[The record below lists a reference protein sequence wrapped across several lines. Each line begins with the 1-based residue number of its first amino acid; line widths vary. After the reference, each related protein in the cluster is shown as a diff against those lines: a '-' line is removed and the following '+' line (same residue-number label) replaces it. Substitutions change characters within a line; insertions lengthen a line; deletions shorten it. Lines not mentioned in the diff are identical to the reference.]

1 MYWIKAL
8 ALLSMELTDDK
19 SIGESSADEHQN
31 VHPIRRQNAS
41 SLLQVLVEESWSTRR
56 ISPRW
61 WLTILGSWK
70 FSLAIQGMWALVP
83 LGNFPYILLY
93 NLMYMISDT
102 RSSYFVQMGSTRVS
116 NATHRKRWK
125 LVSFILIFTEVFIVN
140 FLKKNYFLNGFFFCT
155 HPEIRR
161 ILTWLI
167 YGYFLLPPCPLL
179 LNQLQS
185 DFCFYHFH
193 NINFQKI

>member
-1 MYWIKAL
+1 MHWIKAL

-41 SLLQVLVEESWSTRR
+41 PLLQVLVEESWSTRR
-56 ISPRW
+56 ISHRW

-102 RSSYFVQMGSTRVS
+102 RSSYFVQMGSTKVS
-116 NATHRKRWK
+116 NSTHRKRWK
-125 LVSFILIFTEVFIVN
+125 LVSLFTEVFIVN
-140 FLKKNYFLNGFFFCT
+140 FLKKKIIFLMFFSSV
-155 HPEIRR
+155 
-161 ILTWLI
+161 LTLRLEE
-167 YGYFLLPPCPLL
+167 Y
-179 LNQLQS
+179 S
-185 DFCFYHFH
+185 HD
-193 NINFQKI
+193 